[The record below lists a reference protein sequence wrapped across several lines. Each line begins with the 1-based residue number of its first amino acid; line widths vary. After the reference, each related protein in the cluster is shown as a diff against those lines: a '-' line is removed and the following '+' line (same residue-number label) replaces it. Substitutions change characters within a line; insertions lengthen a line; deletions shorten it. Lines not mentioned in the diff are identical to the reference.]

1 MNFFNVFLK
10 NLVAWVLPRP
20 RLVLMAALLSVI
32 ASIWLASVRL
42 EVITDQLQLI
52 STRLPLI
59 AKSHELDE
67 FDFHG
72 TTTFALVVR
81 GPNQDRAI
89 EFMNAIV
96 AKIQADPEHF
106 QGVFYR
112 INPDE
117 FKKWL
122 LYYLD
127 ENELVRIRKTLEEN
141 SLLVHKMA
149 DDPDLLN
156 FFRLVNQQMASKMV
170 GELFTGFL
178 DEETTQEKP
187 GSNSKPLDL
196 EFLIKVLDGFS
207 RYLAGAPKYV
217 SPWSSFFKSGA
228 WDLEKEGYLWEGKN
242 KLLLAEVMPSK
253 VHGEVSSTQR
263 SLVRLRKYIHELR
276 TSGFGDVE
284 AGVTGQEA
292 LNNDEM
298 LTAMADM
305 TKATWAS
312 ILGVLLIM
320 VLFLRGFRHPMIIL
334 ISLAVGLCWT
344 FGWTALFIGHLNILS
359 IVFAPMLCGLGV
371 DYAIHW
377 FARYEEERDLYDGNR
392 LAIIKKVMSKSGP
405 GIMLAG
411 LSTAFSFIPFIL
423 TGFRGLM
430 ELGMITGMGILL
442 IVLADFTV
450 LPALSLFLA
459 AEKPISNRATAQ
471 GHNRYLLRLGHKGVR
486 GVLAAALILSV
497 AGAVSASGVR
507 FDLNPLRLQSKN
519 AESVY
524 WEKVVVEHSDR
535 SILSAAVITDSP
547 EEVMSESAKFK
558 ALWAVSGVDNVFS
571 LLPDDQ
577 DQKIPVLRSIAQ
589 LIPSINPSAAGL
601 TTGPGHSHPD
611 RTSELDADSSYKAS
625 TIEIL
630 QRIRFKMQ
638 NEQAEKWGA
647 SKPLVGQMVKV
658 KESIDKIV
666 QSLGNSPAALQRLS
680 EYRLRFK
687 EDIVD
692 QWTLIKESSSA
703 SPMTIRDIPLQLRDQ
718 FWQGGK
724 YLIRIYPRESIW
736 EQGSL
741 TRFVNEIQSVNPD
754 VLGDPVYLHVFA
766 SAFKQA
772 SIAASIYAMIAISLL
787 LAFTL
792 QSLRLMLISIIPL
805 VVGTIWTVG
814 IMVAAG
820 FDFNLANSIFMP
832 LVVGAGVEYGVI
844 IMLRW
849 KEGGIGYGRLAFSTG
864 KGVILAALTTT
875 IGFGTL
881 MLSNHRGIFS
891 LGFVAWAG
899 SICVLVAALLI
910 LPAIL
915 SFMED
920 PVPAVEK
927 EAVDVQH

>member
-1 MNFFNVFLK
+1 MDLLNGFLK

-20 RLVLMAALLSVI
+20 RLVLAVALLGVI
-32 ASIWLASVRL
+32 ASIWLAAVRL
-42 EVITDQLQLI
+42 EVLTDQLSLI

-59 AKSHELDE
+59 AKAKVLDQ

-72 TTTFALVVR
+72 KTTFALVVR
-81 GPNQDRAI
+81 GPTQDRAI

-96 AKIQADPEHF
+96 AKIQADPKYF
-106 QGVFYR
+106 QGIFYR

-127 ENELVRIRKTLEEN
+127 VDDLVVIRNTLEKN
-141 SLLVHKMA
+141 CLLVHEMA
-149 DDPDLLN
+149 EDPDLRN
-156 FFRLVNQQMASKMV
+156 FFKLVNHDMASRMV

-178 DEETTQEKP
+178 DEKTTSEK
-187 GSNSKPLDL
+187 SASDSEPLDL

-207 RYLAGAPKYV
+207 QYLAGTPHYV
-217 SPWSSFFKSGA
+217 SPWSSFFKSGE
-228 WDLEKEGYLWEGKN
+228 WDLEKEGYLWEGKK
-242 KLLLAEVMPSK
+242 KLLIAAVMPSK
-253 VHGEVSSTQR
+253 ISGDVSRTQG
-263 SLVRLRKYIHELR
+263 SLDRLRKYIHELKA
-276 TSGFGDVE
+276 SGFGDIN

-292 LNNDEM
+292 LNDDEM
-298 LTAMADM
+298 QTAMADM
-305 TKATWAS
+305 TKATWVS
-312 ILGVLLIM
+312 MLGVLLIM
-320 VLFLRGFRHPMIIL
+320 VLFLRGFRHPLIIL
-334 ISLAVGLCWT
+334 TSLAVGLCWT

-377 FARYEEERDLYDGNR
+377 YARYEEERDLFDGNR
-392 LAIIKKVMSKSGP
+392 LAIIKRVMSKSGP

-411 LSTAFSFIPFIL
+411 LSTAFAFLPYIL

-459 AEKPISNRATAQ
+459 DAKPASSRAGAQ
-471 GHNRYLLRLGHKGVR
+471 DKNRYLLRLSPNGVR
-486 GVLAAALILSV
+486 AVLAAALILSI
-497 AGAVSASGVR
+497 AGSISASRVR

-519 AESVY
+519 SESVY
-524 WEKVVVEHSDR
+524 WEKVTVEKSDH
-535 SILSAAVITDSP
+535 SILSAAVLTDSP
-547 EEVMSESAKFK
+547 EKVRSESAKFK
-558 ALWAVSGVDNVFS
+558 ALPTVANVDNVFT
-571 LLPDDQ
+571 LLPSNQ
-577 DQKIPVLRSIAQ
+577 EQKIPVLRTIA
-589 LIPSINPSAAGL
+589 LCIPDINPSGARLAPDEDHL
-601 TTGPGHSHPD
+601 KMDREADPG
-611 RTSELDADSSYKAS
+611 ADSSYEADL
-625 TIEIL
+625 IEIL

-638 NEQAEKWGA
+638 DEQAEKWGA
-647 SKPLVGQMVKV
+647 SKPVVWQMVKV
-658 KESIDKIV
+658 KESIDSIV
-666 QSLGNSPAALQRLS
+666 QSLDNSPAALQRLS
-680 EYRLRFK
+680 EYRRRFK

-692 QWTLIKESSSA
+692 QWTLIKQSSSA
-703 SPMTIRDIPLQLRDQ
+703 SPMTVKDIPLQLRDQ
-718 FWQGGK
+718 FLQGDK
-724 YLIRIYPRESIW
+724 YLIRIYPRESIL
-736 EQGSL
+736 EEGAL
-741 TRFVNEIQSVNPD
+741 GRFVTDLQLVDPD
-754 VLGDPVYLHVFA
+754 VLGDPVFLYVFA
-766 SAFKQA
+766 SAFKKA
-772 SIAASIYAMIAISLL
+772 CIAASVYALIAVSLL

-792 QSLRLMLISIIPL
+792 RSLRLMLISIVPL

-844 IMLRW
+844 ILLRW
-849 KEGGIGYGRLAFSTG
+849 REGESGHGRLAFSTG

-915 SFMED
+915 SFVKD
-920 PVPAVEK
+920 PVPVVKK
-927 EAVDVQH
+927 EAIDVRN

>member
-1 MNFFNVFLK
+1 MELLNGFLK

-20 RLVLMAALLSVI
+20 RLVLALALLGVI
-32 ASIWLASVRL
+32 ASIWLAAVRL
-42 EVITDQLQLI
+42 EVRTDQLELI

-59 AKSHELDE
+59 AKAKALDE

-72 TTTFALVVR
+72 KTTFALVVR
-81 GPNQDRAI
+81 APTQDRAI
-89 EFMNAIV
+89 AFMNAIV
-96 AKIQADPEHF
+96 AKIQADPEYF

-127 ENELVRIRKTLEEN
+127 ENELVRIKNTLEQN
-141 SLLVHKMA
+141 LMLVQKMGE
-149 DDPDLLN
+149 DPDLLN
-156 FFRLVNQQMASKMV
+156 FFKLVNHDMASRMV

-178 DEETTQEKP
+178 DEKTTPEKS
-187 GSNSKPLDL
+187 GSKSEPLDL

-207 RYLAGAPKYV
+207 QYLAGTPKYV

-228 WDLEKEGYLWEGKN
+228 WDLEKEGYLWEGKK
-242 KLLLAEVMPSK
+242 KLLIAAVMPSK
-253 VHGEVSSTQR
+253 VSGEVSRTQG
-263 SLVRLRKYIHELR
+263 SLARLRQYIHELR
-276 TSGFGDVE
+276 ASAFSDVK

-305 TKATWAS
+305 TKATWVS
-312 ILGVLLIM
+312 MLGVLLIM
-320 VLFLRGFRHPMIIL
+320 VLFLRGFRHPLIIL
-334 ISLAVGLCWT
+334 LSLAVGLCWT

-377 FARYEEERDLYDGNR
+377 FARYEEERDVSDGNR
-392 LAIIKKVMSKSGP
+392 LAIIKRVMSKSGP

-411 LSTAFSFIPFIL
+411 LSTAFSFLPFIL

-450 LPALSLFLA
+450 LPALSLILA
-459 AEKPISNRATAQ
+459 VEKRTSSRATAQ
-471 GHNRYLLRLGHKGVR
+471 GKSRYLLRLGPKGVR
-486 GVLAAALILSV
+486 AILAVALILSV
-497 AGAVSASGVR
+497 AGSISASRVH
-507 FDLNPLRLQSKN
+507 FDLNPLRLQSKDS
-519 AESVY
+519 ESVY
-524 WEKVVVEHSDR
+524 WERVTVEKSDHSL
-535 SILSAAVITDSP
+535 LSAAVLTDSP
-547 EEVMSESAKFK
+547 EKVRSESAKFK
-558 ALWAVSGVDNVFS
+558 ALRTVSNVDSVFS
-571 LLPDDQ
+571 LLPGNQ
-577 DQKIPVLRSIAQ
+577 EQKIPVLRSIAL
-589 LIPSINPSAAGL
+589 LIPDLDPSVVRLAAE
-601 TTGPGHSHPD
+601 PGICNLD
-611 RTSELDADSSYKAS
+611 READLSACLSYKADL
-625 TIEIL
+625 IEIL

-638 NEQAEKWGA
+638 DQQAEKWGA
-647 SKPLVGQMVKV
+647 AKPLVGQMVKV
-658 KESIDKIV
+658 KESIDRIV
-666 QSLGNSPAALQRLS
+666 QSLDDSPAVLQRLS
-680 EYRLRFK
+680 QYRQRFR

-692 QWTLIKESSSA
+692 QWTLIKQSSSA
-703 SPMTIRDIPLQLRDQ
+703 SPMTVEDIPLQLRDQ
-718 FWQGGK
+718 FFLGDK
-724 YLIRIYPRESIW
+724 YLMRIYPRESIL
-736 EQGSL
+736 EEGAL
-741 TRFVNEIQSVNPD
+741 TRFVSDLQSVDPD
-754 VLGDPVYLHVFA
+754 VLGDPVYLYVFA
-766 SAFKQA
+766 SAFKKA
-772 SIAASIYAMIAISLL
+772 CIAASVYALIAISLL

-792 QSLRLMLISIIPL
+792 RSLRLMLISIIPL

-844 IMLRW
+844 ILLRW
-849 KEGGIGYGRLAFSTG
+849 REGESGHGRLAFSTG

-881 MLSNHRGIFS
+881 MISNHRGIFS

-915 SFMED
+915 SFIKD

-927 EAVDVQH
+927 EAIDVPN

>member
-1 MNFFNVFLK
+1 MDLLNGFLK

-20 RLVLMAALLSVI
+20 RFVLAVALLGVI
-32 ASIWLASVRL
+32 ASIWLAAVRL
-42 EVITDQLQLI
+42 EVQTDQLDLI
-52 STRLPLI
+52 SNRLPLI
-59 AKSHELDE
+59 AKAKMLDE

-72 TTTFALVVR
+72 KTTFALVVR
-81 GPNQDRAI
+81 GRTQDRAI

-96 AKIQADPEHF
+96 AKIQADPKYF

-127 ENELVRIRKTLEEN
+127 EDELVRIRNTLGKN
-141 SLLVHKMA
+141 SLLVHDMA
-149 DDPDLLN
+149 ENPDLLN
-156 FFRLVNQQMASKMV
+156 FFKLVNHDMASRMV

-178 DEETTQEKP
+178 DEKTT
-187 GSNSKPLDL
+187 SKKSGTDSEPMDL

-207 RYLAGAPKYV
+207 KYLTGTPKYV

-228 WDLEKEGYLWEGKN
+228 WDLEKEGYLWEGKK
-242 KLLLAEVMPSK
+242 KLLIAAVMPSK
-253 VHGEVSSTQR
+253 ISGDVSRTQG
-263 SLVRLRKYIHELR
+263 SLVRLRRYIDELKA
-276 TSGFGDVE
+276 SGFGDVK

-292 LNNDEM
+292 LNDDEM
-298 LTAMADM
+298 NTAMEDM
-305 TKATWAS
+305 TKATWVS
-312 ILGVLLIM
+312 MLGVLLIM
-320 VLFLRGFRHPMIIL
+320 VLFLRGFRHPLIIL
-334 ISLAVGLCWT
+334 TSLAVGLCWT

-377 FARYEEERDLYDGNR
+377 YARFEEERGLSDGNR
-392 LAIIKKVMSKSGP
+392 LAVIKRVMSKSGP

-411 LSTAFSFIPFIL
+411 LSTAFSFLPFIL

-459 AEKPISNRATAQ
+459 AEKPALSRPAPQ
-471 GHNRYLLRLGHKGVR
+471 GNSRYLLRLGPKGVR
-486 GVLAAALILSV
+486 AVLAAALLLSV
-497 AGAVSASGVR
+497 AGSISASSVH

-519 AESVY
+519 SESVY
-524 WEKVVVEHSDR
+524 WERVTVENSDHSL
-535 SILSAAVITDSP
+535 LSAAVLTDSP
-547 EEVMSESAKFK
+547 EKVRSVTAKFK
-558 ALWAVSGVDNVFS
+558 ALPTVANVDNVFT
-571 LLPDDQ
+571 LLPDNQ
-577 DQKIPVLRSIAQ
+577 EQKLPVLRSIAL
-589 LIPSINPSAAGL
+589 LIPDVKPSGDRLATEAG
-601 TTGPGHSHPD
+601 HPD
-611 RTSELDADSSYKAS
+611 MEEDLGAGSSYKADL
-625 TIEIL
+625 IEIL

-638 NEQAEKWGA
+638 DQQAEKWGA
-647 SKPLVGQMVKV
+647 SKPLLSQMVKV
-658 KESIDKIV
+658 KESIDSIV
-666 QSLGNSPAALQRLS
+666 QSLDNSPAALQRLS
-680 EYRLRFK
+680 EYRRRFK

-692 QWTLIKESSSA
+692 QWTLIKHSSSA
-703 SPMTIRDIPLQLRDQ
+703 SPMTVNDIPLELRDQ
-718 FWQGGK
+718 FFQGDK
-724 YLIRIYPRESIW
+724 YLIRIYPRDSIL
-736 EQGSL
+736 EAGTL
-741 TRFVNEIQSVNPD
+741 ARFVTDLQSVDPD
-754 VLGDPVYLHVFA
+754 VLGDPVYLYVFA
-766 SAFKQA
+766 YAFKKA
-772 SIAASIYAMIAISLL
+772 CIAASAYALVAVSLL
-787 LAFTL
+787 LLFTL
-792 QSLRLMLISIIPL
+792 RSSRLMLISIIPL

-844 IMLRW
+844 ILLRW
-849 KEGGIGYGRLAFSTG
+849 REGESGYGRLAFSTG

-881 MLSNHRGIFS
+881 MISNHRGIFS
-891 LGFVAWAG
+891 LGFVAGVG

-915 SFMED
+915 SFVKD

-927 EAVDVQH
+927 EAIDVQN

>member
-1 MNFFNVFLK
+1 MDLLNGFLK

-20 RLVLMAALLSVI
+20 RFVLAVALLGVI
-32 ASIWLASVRL
+32 ASIWLAAVRL
-42 EVITDQLQLI
+42 EVRTDQLDLI

-59 AKSHELDE
+59 AKAKMLDE

-72 TTTFALVVR
+72 KTTFALVVR
-81 GPNQDRAI
+81 GPTQDRAI

-96 AKIQADPEHF
+96 AKIQADPKYF

-127 ENELVRIRKTLEEN
+127 EDELVRIRNTLEKN
-141 SLLVHKMA
+141 SLLVHDMA
-149 DDPDLLN
+149 ENPDLLN
-156 FFRLVNQQMASKMV
+156 FFKLVNHDMASRMV

-178 DEETTQEKP
+178 DEKTTPEKS
-187 GSNSKPLDL
+187 GTDSEPLDL

-207 RYLAGAPKYV
+207 KYLTGTPKYV

-228 WDLEKEGYLWEGKN
+228 WDLEKEGYLWEGKK
-242 KLLLAEVMPSK
+242 KLLIAAVMPSK
-253 VHGEVSSTQR
+253 ISGDVSRTQG
-263 SLVRLRKYIHELR
+263 SLVRLRNYIHELKA
-276 TSGFGDVE
+276 SGFGDVK

-298 LTAMADM
+298 NTAMEDM
-305 TKATWAS
+305 TKATWVS
-312 ILGVLLIM
+312 MLGVLLIM
-320 VLFLRGFRHPMIIL
+320 VLFLRGFRHPLIIL
-334 ISLAVGLCWT
+334 TSLAVGLCWT

-377 FARYEEERDLYDGNR
+377 YARFEEERGLSDGNR
-392 LAIIKKVMSKSGP
+392 LAVIKRVMSKSGP

-411 LSTAFSFIPFIL
+411 LSTAFSFLPFIL

-459 AEKPISNRATAQ
+459 AEKPALSRPTPQ
-471 GHNRYLLRLGHKGVR
+471 GNSRYLLRLGPKGVR
-486 GVLAAALILSV
+486 AVLAAALLLSV
-497 AGAVSASGVR
+497 AGSISASSVH

-519 AESVY
+519 SESVY
-524 WEKVVVEHSDR
+524 WERVTVENSDHSL
-535 SILSAAVITDSP
+535 LSAAVLTDSP
-547 EEVMSESAKFK
+547 EKVRTESAKFK
-558 ALWAVSGVDNVFS
+558 ALPTVANVDNVFT

-577 DQKIPVLRSIAQ
+577 EQKLPVLRSIAL
-589 LIPSINPSAAGL
+589 LIPDIKPSGDRLATEAG
-601 TTGPGHSHPD
+601 HPD
-611 RTSELDADSSYKAS
+611 MEEDLGAGSSYKADL
-625 TIEIL
+625 IEIL

-638 NEQAEKWGA
+638 DQQAEKWGA
-647 SKPLVGQMVKV
+647 SKPLVSQMVKV
-658 KESIDKIV
+658 KESIDSIV
-666 QSLGNSPAALQRLS
+666 QSLDNSSAALQRLS
-680 EYRLRFK
+680 EYRRRFK

-692 QWTLIKESSSA
+692 QWTLIKHSSSA
-703 SPMTIRDIPLQLRDQ
+703 SPMTVNDIPLQLRDQ
-718 FWQGGK
+718 FFQGDK
-724 YLIRIYPRESIW
+724 YLIRIYPRDSIL
-736 EQGSL
+736 EEGAL
-741 TRFVNEIQSVNPD
+741 TRFVTDLQSVDPD
-754 VLGDPVYLHVFA
+754 VLGDPVYLYVFA
-766 SAFKQA
+766 YAFKKA
-772 SIAASIYAMIAISLL
+772 CIAASAYALVAVSLL

-792 QSLRLMLISIIPL
+792 RSLRLMLISIIPL

-844 IMLRW
+844 ILLRW
-849 KEGGIGYGRLAFSTG
+849 REGESGYGRLAFSTG

-881 MLSNHRGIFS
+881 MISNHRGIFS
-891 LGFVAWAG
+891 LGFVAGAG

-915 SFMED
+915 SFVKD

-927 EAVDVQH
+927 EAIDVQN